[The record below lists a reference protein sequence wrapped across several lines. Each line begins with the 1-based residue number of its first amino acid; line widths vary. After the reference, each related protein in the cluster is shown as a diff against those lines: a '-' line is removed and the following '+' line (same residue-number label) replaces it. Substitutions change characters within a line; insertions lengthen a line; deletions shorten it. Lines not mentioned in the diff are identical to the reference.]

1 MIVKSNESFDLVC
14 CWLIWQSGKNCG
26 KPLYLFFWSRSPQ
39 GRNGQW
45 QCSSVS
51 RSITSLRKLS
61 AAIDPW
67 VVDPY
72 EHRGRCISGFPT
84 RYITRTGCWLKFGN
98 GFEMLPFSRPSTFE
112 RLGFWRTQQ
121 RQIHARHLH
130 VNGDQHKT
138 CVNDLVLFSSTYRI
152 ERAGALEALFFL
164 AGRAQS
170 YFFSST

>member
-1 MIVKSNESFDLVC
+1 MKVLIWYC
-14 CWLIWQSGKNCG
+14 CWLVRQSGKNCVANHCIF
-26 KPLYLFFWSRSPQ
+26 FFWSRSPQ

-84 RYITRTGCWLKFGN
+84 RYITRTGCWLKFWN

-152 ERAGALEALFFL
+152 ERAGALEALFFGGKSL
-164 AGRAQS
+164 II
-170 YFFSST
+170 FFSST